1 MGWGVGSFLVQ
12 PQSRQEFHRLEY
24 LPSVYYSDQIW
35 PIFIFNPKPSNGL
48 VPLNS
53 TLNVGTLFSCGEEGR
68 CCCLHSFLGL
78 LQMNSVAHL
87 KL

>member
-53 TLNVGTLFSCGEEGR
+53 TLKHWHFIFLWGGGKVLLS
-68 CCCLHSFLGL
+68 SFLFGT
-78 LQMNSVAHL
+78 STDE
-87 KL
+87 